1 MKPAQS
7 GCDVTEDDGSCCGR
21 WGRWGRWVAIGCRSG
36 ARCRA
41 VEGVRVRVGVRVTI
55 HYLNSLFII

>member
-7 GCDVTEDDGSCCGR
+7 GYDVTEDDGSCCGR
-21 WGRWGRWVAIGCRSG
+21 WSRWGRWVAIGRRSG

-41 VEGVRVRVGVRVTI
+41 VEGVRVRVAI
-55 HYLNSLFII
+55 HYLN